1 MKSDK
6 IRERFVNFFK
16 KYNHKLVKS
25 ASLKTDD
32 PSVLLT
38 VAGMQQ
44 FKMYFT
50 SERDAMKDF
59 GSKDLITI
67 QPCFRTKDIDEVGD
81 ENHLTFFEML
91 GNFSFGGYFKDNA
104 VRLAYEF
111 VKDELKID
119 KGKMYVTIFGGEK
132 DIPKDEESEEIWK
145 DIGMMGIKLGYSD
158 NFWGPTGEEGPC
170 GPTTEIYVN
179 NNEIWNLVFNEY
191 YKDKNGKLHP
201 LKQNGVDTGMGFE
214 RLAMIMQNKKSV
226 FETDLFKPLMDKIK
240 ELKVVNGDNERA
252 YRIIA
257 DHIRGSVFLINDGI
271 RPSNLAEGYILRR
284 ILRRA
289 IRYCK
294 LLLLKGNFLEELCG
308 VVIKQYSNYY
318 PELNKNKKE
327 ILNVVNEEYE
337 RFKLS
342 LDKGLKEFNKRIFT
356 GKISGEEAFLLYQ
369 SYGFPIEITKD
380 LAKEKGL
387 EVDEDGFYKE
397 FEKHQEMSR
406 KGAGMFKS
414 GLKDHSDKTV
424 KLHTAS
430 HLLLAALNIVLGGI
444 EQRGSNITPERLR
457 FDFNFDRRLSK
468 EELEEVE
475 RIVNKKINEGLEV
488 KREEMKYKE
497 AVKRGF
503 RGVFEGKYPE
513 TVSCYSIGGFS
524 KEICSG
530 PHVGNTKELGKF
542 KIIKEES
549 SSAGVRRIKAV
560 LE

>member
-1 MKSDK
+1 MKSDE
-6 IRERFVNFFK
+6 IRSRFINFFEG
-16 KYNHKLVKS
+16 YNHKLVKS
-25 ASLKTDD
+25 VSLRTEDS
-32 PSVLLT
+32 SVLLT
-38 VAGMQQ
+38 TAGMQQ
-44 FKMYFT
+44 FKPYFT
-50 SERDAMKDF
+50 SEKDAMSDF
-59 GSKDLITI
+59 GSKDVITI
-67 QPCFRTKDIDEVGD
+67 QKCFRTKDIDEVGD
-81 ENHLTFFEML
+81 ENHLTFFEMM

-104 VRLAYEF
+104 IRLAYEF

-119 KGKMYVTIFGGEK
+119 KSRMYVTIFGGENG
-132 DIPKDEESEEIWK
+132 IPKDEESEEIWSE
-145 DIGMMGIKLGYSD
+145 IGMKGIKMGSVED

-170 GPTTEIYVN
+170 GPTTEIYVDK
-179 NNEIWNLVFNEY
+179 NEIWNLVFNEY
-191 YKDKNGKLHP
+191 YKDRNGKLHP
-201 LKQNGVDTGMGFE
+201 LKHNGVDTGMGLE
-214 RLAMIMQNKKSV
+214 RLAMVMQNKKSV
-226 FETDLFKPLMDKIK
+226 FETDLFKPLIDKIK
-240 ELKVVNGDNERA
+240 ELRINEGNERA

-284 ILRRA
+284 VLRRA

-294 LLLLKGNFLEELCG
+294 LLLLKGNFLEELCN
-308 VVIKQYSNYY
+308 VVIKQYSAHY
-318 PELNKNKKE
+318 PELNKNKRE
-327 ILNVVNEEYE
+327 ILNIVNEEYE
-337 RFKLS
+337 KFKLS
-342 LDKGLKEFNKRIFT
+342 LDKGLKEFNKKIFT

-380 LAKEKGL
+380 LAREKGL
-387 EVDEDGFYKE
+387 SVDEEGFYKE

-414 GLKDHSDKTV
+414 GLKNHEEKTIR
-424 KLHTAS
+424 LHTAS

-457 FDFNFDRRLSK
+457 FDFNFDRRLTK
-468 EELEEVE
+468 EELSEVE
-475 RIVNKKINEGLEV
+475 RIVNKKINEGLDV
-488 KREEMKYKE
+488 KMEEMRYKE

-513 TVSCYSIGGFS
+513 VVSCYSIGGFS

-530 PHVGNTKELGKF
+530 PHVSNTKELGKF

-549 SSAGVRRIKAV
+549 SSGGVRRIKAI